1 MLPVLP
7 GTRHTLTCNITR
19 DPVLSIATQL
29 EVTWLNPDNQAIP
42 SHDYN
47 YSITEHMDSNTL
59 SSMLE
64 FNYMRTSQ
72 AGPYTCMVNMTG
84 PQLVTDYSISTT
96 LNITVKCKLYI
107 NPTCMIILLSE
118 PLILDF

>member
-42 SHDYN
+42 SRDYN

-118 PLILDF
+118 PDF